1 MIGFVYKWYNTE
13 NDMYYIGSHGGSV
26 DDKYIGSGVYFKRAY
41 KKNPDR
47 FFREILY
54 EGEHYIIYEDTI
66 LQYLDAKNDS
76 NSYNLTNSAIDI
88 PLGRKRSKETR
99 MKISKG
105 NKGRKIS
112 KESREKMSKARI
124 GIKLSEE
131 TKRKISESKKGKKL
145 SKEHRKKL
153 SELQKGKP
161 KPNGTGEKIS
171 KSKNQKVYCGYLDKE
186 FESMKSCA
194 KHLGIQASKLTLQV
208 QGKVPNI
215 YEVKKIIQ

>member
-26 DDKYIGSGVYFKRAY
+26 DDKYIGSGIYFKRAY

-76 NSYNLTNSAIDI
+76 NSYNLTNLAIDR

-105 NKGRKIS
+105 NKGKN
-112 KESREKMSKARI
+112 
-124 GIKLSEE
+124 
-131 TKRKISESKKGKKL
+131 KGAVRT
-145 SKEHRKKL
+145 KEHRH
-153 SELQKGKP
+153 
-161 KPNGTGEKIS
+161 KIS
-171 KSKNQKVYCGYLDKE
+171 VSLKGRKKSLETRMKMSQGQKKPIYCGILNKNFSSIGD
-186 FESMKSCA
+186 CA
-194 KHLGIQASKLTLQV
+194 KALNKSYSSISGALAGRFENKYQV
-208 QGKVPNI
+208 KYI
-215 YEVKKIIQ
+215 KK